1 MEIYES
7 FEKLKQKEQEGKDYR
22 IRYRYGTSGILVM
35 APHGGGIEPGTTE
48 IAYGVA
54 GEEHSFYSFEGLKP
68 HGNLNLHITSR
79 RFDEP
84 IGVNLSKNSEIL
96 LVIHG
101 CQGGERA
108 VYIGG
113 RDRMLRERVENSLI
127 NANFSVQENPRFPGL
142 HHRNICN
149 RGRSRMGVQLE
160 ISMGL
165 RGMMFHNISRIERK
179 LTTKFFDEFLMALR
193 QALSEYQ
200 ESVWLLP

>member
-1 MEIYES
+1 MEEYES
-7 FEKLKQKEQEGKDYR
+7 FEKLKRNEEEGEDYR
-22 IRYRYGTSGILVM
+22 IRYRYGVSMILIM

-48 IAYGVA
+48 IADRVA
-54 GEEHSFYSFEGLKP
+54 GIEHSFYSFEGLKS

-84 IGVNLSKNSEIL
+84 IGVNLSKNSETL

-101 CQGGERA
+101 CKGEERV

-113 RDRMLRERVENSLI
+113 RDRILRTRVENSLI
-127 NANFSVQENPRFPGL
+127 NANFSVQEDFRFPGL

-149 RGRSRMGVQLE
+149 RSRLRMGVQLE

-165 RGMMFHNISRIERK
+165 RRMMFHSISRIERK
-179 LTTKFFDEFLMALR
+179 VTTKLFDEFVAALR
-193 QALSEYQ
+193 KALSKYQ
-200 ESVWLLP
+200 ESKTLLS